1 MMTAV
6 TFPTHPNTQDFR
18 MAMVVARRE
27 IRDSFRDWR
36 IIIPIFLLTLIFP
49 ALMNFTA
56 SRLLNFVSD
65 FGAEVIATQL
75 VPFLLLVVG
84 FFPMSFSLIIALETF
99 VGEKERKSMEPL
111 LSTPLSNGQLYAGK
125 MLAALVP
132 PLSAS
137 YLGMTVYMIGLY
149 FSIDWRPEW
158 QLVAQTVLLT
168 TVQGIIMVA
177 GAVVV
182 SSQATSVRAANL
194 LASFIIVPMA
204 ILIQA
209 EAAALFW
216 GNHDGLWWLLLAL
229 LITAVV
235 LVRMGLSLFNREELL
250 GRDID
255 QIRLGW
261 MVRQFWGYFSGK
273 ILVENG
279 QSDKLIAG
287 RYPNPLTWYR
297 QTLAIVPGLLQPMG
311 ALLLSLV
318 GAAIIGIVMAR
329 QFPFPDD
336 LKSQLNG
343 QNMLTNLAGLEVYLA
358 ALPLFIVSQNVR
370 ALLLQTLLGIF
381 TLGVLGVLLFMLPWG
396 IISFIA
402 MQFYMAGESPFQFLL
417 GTIIPHAT
425 LELPVLLLI
434 GGAALRWQTV
444 TFAPPPNRSL
454 SEIFIIRGAEFWR
467 IFLGL
472 GIPLLLL
479 AALAEAY
486 ITPQVLRLVYS
497 G

>member
-1 MMTAV
+1 MTALV
-6 TFPTHPNTQDFR
+6 YPKLPQKQDFR

-36 IIIPIFLLTLIFP
+36 IIVPIFLLTLIFP

-56 SRLLNFVSD
+56 SRLLGFVSD
-65 FGAEVIATQL
+65 YGAEIVGNQL
-75 VPFLLLVVG
+75 IPFLLLVVG

-137 YLGMTVYMIGLY
+137 YLGMAVYMIGLY
-149 FSIDWRPEW
+149 FSVDWRPEF
-158 QLVAQTVLLT
+158 QLVAQTLLLT

-229 LITAVV
+229 VITAVV
-235 LVRMGLSLFNREELL
+235 LIRMGLSLFNREELL

-261 MVRQFWGYFSGK
+261 MVRLFWGYFSGK
-273 ILVENG
+273 LLVENG
-279 QSDKLIAG
+279 QSDTTTAG
-287 RYPNPLTWYR
+287 RYPNPITWYR
-297 QTLAIVPGLLQPMG
+297 QTIGLVPGLFKPMG
-311 ALLLSLV
+311 ALLLALAGSAVV
-318 GAAIIGIVMAR
+318 GLFMAR
-329 QFPFPDD
+329 QFPFPQE
-336 LKSQLNG
+336 LQTQLNG

-358 ALPLFIVSQNVR
+358 ALPFFIVSQNVR
-370 ALLLQTLLGIF
+370 ALLLQALLGIF

-417 GTIIPHAT
+417 ATIMPHAT
-425 LELPVLLLI
+425 LELPALLLI
-434 GGAALRWQTV
+434 SGAALRWQTV

-472 GIPLLLL
+472 GLPLLLL
-479 AALAEAY
+479 AALAESFV
-486 ITPQVLRLVYS
+486 TPQVLRLVY
-497 G
+497 GG

>member
-1 MMTAV
+1 MTAL
-6 TFPTHPNTQDFR
+6 TIPAHPNKRDFQ
-18 MAMVVARRE
+18 MMMVVARRE

-65 FGAEVIATQL
+65 FGAEIIGNQL

-137 YLGMTVYMIGLY
+137 YLGMGVYMIGLY
-149 FSIDWRPEW
+149 FSIDWRPEF
-158 QLVAQTVLLT
+158 QLIAQTILLT

-216 GNHDGLWWLLLAL
+216 GNHDGLWWLLLGLA
-229 LITAVV
+229 ITAVV
-235 LVRMGLSLFNREELL
+235 LMRMGLSLFNREELL

-273 ILVENG
+273 TQLEN
-279 QSDKLIAG
+279 G
-287 RYPNPLTWYR
+287 RYPNPITWYR
-297 QTLAIVPGLLQPMG
+297 QTLALVPDLLKPMG
-311 ALLLSLV
+311 ALLLALV
-318 GAAIIGIVMAR
+318 GAVVIGVFMA
-329 QFPFPDD
+329 QKFPFPEE
-336 LKSQLNG
+336 LKDQLNG
-343 QNMLTNLAGLEVYLA
+343 QNMLTNLAGLEVFIS
-358 ALPLFIVSQNVR
+358 ALPFFIVSQNVR
-370 ALLLQTLLGIF
+370 ALLLQTILGIF
-381 TLGVLGVLLFMLPWG
+381 TLGVLGVLIFMLPWG
-396 IISFIA
+396 VISFIA
-402 MQFYMAGESPFQFLL
+402 MQFYLAGESPMQFLL
-417 GTIIPHAT
+417 ATVIPHAIV
-425 LELPVLLLI
+425 ELPVLLLT
-434 GGAALRWQTV
+434 GAAALRWQTV
-444 TFAPPPNRSL
+444 TFAPLPNRSL
-454 SEIFIIRGAEFWR
+454 SEMFIIRGAEFWR
-467 IFLGL
+467 ILLGL
-472 GIPLLLL
+472 GLPLLLV
-479 AALAEAY
+479 AALMEAY
-486 ITPQVLRLVYS
+486 VTPQVLHLVY
-497 G
+497 GG